1 MKRKLVAY
9 FSASGNTAKL
19 AENLAD
25 AIGAD
30 VFAIEPMVPYTNED
44 LDSCAEPGKRMEW
57 SVHCRWSRSEAAV
70 RLTSGNLVSAVGVLA

>member
-19 AENLAD
+19 AENLAY

-30 VFAIEPMVPYTNED
+30 VFAIEPMVPYT
-44 LDSCAEPGKRMEW
+44 R
-57 SVHCRWSRSEAAV
+57 
-70 RLTSGNLVSAVGVLA
+70 

>member
-44 LDSCAEPGKRMEW
+44 LF
-57 SVHCRWSRSEAAV
+57 
-70 RLTSGNLVSAVGVLA
+70 LVLLMVMKMTMSN